1 MKIKYEFANGTVSEV
16 EVEDSIGAVIV
27 EDRRREDNLS
37 RRERYH
43 CYSLD
48 AAQFEGAEYS
58 GGETPETQME
68 RGLDAERIAHA
79 LDGLSEV
86 QRRRL
91 LKFAE
96 GISVSKEPADGGIVS
111 CRNVSVRERLVR
123 FLLGEKRSLTIIVP
137 AAFFYT

>member
-1 MKIKYEFANGTVSEV
+1 M
-16 EVEDSIGAVIV
+16 EDSIGAVIV

-68 RGLDAERIAHA
+68 RGLDAERIK
-79 LDGLSEV
+79 
-86 QRRRL
+86 RIRL
-91 LKFAE
+91 AQT
-96 GISVSKEPADGGIVS
+96 
-111 CRNVSVRERLVR
+111 CRLETTY
-123 FLLGEKRSLTIIVP
+123 KIDI
-137 AAFFYT
+137 